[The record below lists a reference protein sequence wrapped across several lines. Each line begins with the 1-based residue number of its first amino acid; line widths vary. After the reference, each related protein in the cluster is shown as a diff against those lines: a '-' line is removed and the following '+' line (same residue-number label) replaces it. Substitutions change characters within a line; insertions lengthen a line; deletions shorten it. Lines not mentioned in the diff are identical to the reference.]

1 VAHLLQGQLNKIAC
15 LRYVPCL
22 PNFMHGKSDKQTN
35 NKNDDKAVSVEFD
48 DDVMNNGGY
57 DDDVTR
63 SGKYGLENPVIV
75 VDEETESATDTKL

>member
-1 VAHLLQGQLNKIAC
+1 
-15 LRYVPCL
+15 
-22 PNFMHGKSDKQTN
+22 MHGKSDKKTIN
-35 NKNDDKAVSVEFD
+35 DNDDKAVSVEFD

-75 VDEETESATDTKL
+75 VDEETVSATDTKL